1 LAVDGK
7 DQVVFN
13 LGACGPN
20 GLYKLLQVQPI
31 KVQKLF
37 PLAGFESLQFVPDS
51 SKDFYTTSF
60 SKIEKLD
67 LDEPNSSATAAP
79 VFSMFGG
86 HARLLDTLFVDQDH
100 LLATLIV
107 NRVAPADGAE
117 TKRLPP
123 EFMAV
128 AFDRK
133 LKGYYVLD
141 IKAWG
146 PMAIRPTDQALF
158 RFDAD
163 AEEIRQFTLPFL
175 ESGDSAALATA
186 SQAVRDAASNIT
198 PPGLD
203 AGAILA
209 QARDAYAELTSYSD
223 SGTMATRMGS
233 FSQDGT
239 FTIRMQRPSFYRIA
253 WTGLGSGGM
262 AWCDG
267 TGDYLRFAGRADEK
281 QKDRETV
288 LAGATGIS
296 GNAASTIPASFF
308 HEQWGAVLNSI
319 GDCHVLPDEPV
330 DSIACSVV
338 ISVIHRKGGAEAA
351 LERAKR
357 LLLRRLDKSQGE
369 EELKVLL
376 TEVLLE
382 SGTYLIPLLH
392 ACRRGSLLL
401 A

>member
-1 LAVDGK
+1 MGTDG
-7 DQVVFN
+7 
-13 LGACGPN
+13 
-20 GLYKLLQVQPI
+20 
-31 KVQKLF
+31 
-37 PLAGFESLQFVPDS
+37 DS
-51 SKDFYTTSF
+51 SDR
-60 SKIEKLD
+60 
-67 LDEPNSSATAAP
+67 SSALS
-79 VFSMFGG
+79 VRCG
-86 HARLLDTLFVDQDH
+86 R
-100 LLATLIV
+100 
-107 NRVAPADGAE
+107 R
-117 TKRLPP
+117 R
-123 EFMAV
+123 
-128 AFDRK
+128 
-133 LKGYYVLD
+133 
-141 IKAWG
+141 
-146 PMAIRPTDQALF
+146 DQA
-158 RFDAD
+158 
-163 AEEIRQFTLPFL
+163 IH
-175 ESGDSAALATA
+175 AALFGERRQRCTCDGQP
-186 SQAVRDAASNIT
+186 SGPRCCFQYNS
-198 PPGLD
+198 PGLD